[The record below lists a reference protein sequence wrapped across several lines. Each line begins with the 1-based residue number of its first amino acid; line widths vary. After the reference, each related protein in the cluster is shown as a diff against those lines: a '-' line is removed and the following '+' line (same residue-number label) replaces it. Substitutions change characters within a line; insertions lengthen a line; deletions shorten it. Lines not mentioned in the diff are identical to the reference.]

1 MLLLTCQ
8 PANCVEQLLT
18 SGAPLPL
25 LQQTQTGNALN
36 LLGID
41 TGHFL
46 AEAKICCSNGICGGA
61 CPPEVQSYVDE
72 VSARFLRWYLFSYIK
87 PIHVMA
93 CCGPNVMERLL
104 DMVDGIR
111 NVRDGVVEVI
121 HHGHT
126 IS

>member
-1 MLLLTCQ
+1 MLFS
-8 PANCVEQLLT
+8 
-18 SGAPLPL
+18 SGTPLPL

-46 AEAKICCSNGICGGA
+46 AEAKICCSNGICGGK
-61 CPPEVQSYVDE
+61 CPASVQLYMDD
-72 VSARFLRWYLFSYIK
+72 VSAHFLCWYLFTYIK
-87 PIHVMA
+87 AEHVMA

-126 IS
+126 IHELLYTF